1 MFLHF
6 SMLLVPGI
14 IDYLSITATP
24 SSMSSDGIKR
34 ELQLYLDEKNL
45 NSLFVT
51 IVEAILTK
59 KPQCPIEFM
68 VNFLLD
74 KYPNETSSI
83 ENRFEKETPMSLV
96 MAAALSSKDEEG
108 LSESEDEGEEVLSV
122 EEEQSVSK
130 ESSNPRPKKRRESIC
145 AEKLSDDKCD
155 SDLKVIEKSE
165 SELARISTLM
175 ANNMFF
181 SHLDEQQMKKIQDT
195 MFLTKHADGDV
206 IIRQGDEDGDKFYC
220 IDSGVVDIFINENEG
235 RKLVKSCEAGD
246 SFGELALLYG
256 APRAASCIANGDV
269 RLWTLDRIS
278 FKKILMKTTIE
289 VREVNK
295 RFIEMVPLFSSLD
308 EYEVLTIS
316 DALHEEGFEDS
327 QAVLTEG
334 EAGDKFYLIKEGNV
348 VCTKLQSDGSVKEV
362 KKLSSGDYFG
372 ELALLTNKPRQAT
385 VTAEGRLSCLSIHRD
400 TFSRLLCMKEVLVR
414 NMGTY
419 NV

>member
-1 MFLHF
+1 
-6 SMLLVPGI
+6 
-14 IDYLSITATP
+14 
-24 SSMSSDGIKR
+24 MSSDSIKE

-59 KPQCPIEFM
+59 KPQCPIDFM

-74 KYPNETSSI
+74 KYPNETSGI
-83 ENRFEKETPMSLV
+83 EKRFEKETPMSLV
-96 MAAALSSKDEEG
+96 MAADVNNQDEEEE
-108 LSESEDEGEEVLSV
+108 LSESEDEDEGEEVLPV
-122 EEEQSVSK
+122 EEERSQSK

-145 AEKLSDDKCD
+145 AEKLSDKCD

-165 SELARISTLM
+165 SELARISILM
-175 ANNMFF
+175 RNNMFF
-181 SHLDEQQMKKIQDT
+181 SHLDEQQMKAIQDT
-195 MFLTKHADGDV
+195 MFLTEHVDGDV

-220 IDSGVVDIFINENEG
+220 IDSGLVDIFINEGEE

-256 APRAASCIANGDV
+256 APRAASCIASGDV
-269 RLWTLDRIS
+269 RLWTLDRLS
-278 FKKILMKTTIE
+278 FKKILMKTTID
-289 VREVNK
+289 VRTVNK
-295 RFIEMVPLFSSLD
+295 SFLENVPLFSSLD

-316 DALHEEGFEDS
+316 DALHEESFEDS
-327 QAVLTEG
+327 QTVLTEG

-362 KKLSSGDYFG
+362 KRLTSGEYFG
-372 ELALLTNKPRQAT
+372 ELALLTEKPRQAT
-385 VTAEGRLSCLSIHRD
+385 ITAEGKLSCLSINRE
-400 TFSRLLCMKEVLVR
+400 TFNRLVCMKELLVR

-419 NV
+419 NI

>member
-1 MFLHF
+1 
-6 SMLLVPGI
+6 
-14 IDYLSITATP
+14 
-24 SSMSSDGIKR
+24 MSSDGIKR

-74 KYPNETSSI
+74 KYPNETSTI
-83 ENRFEKETPMSLV
+83 EKRFEKETPMSLV
-96 MAAALSSKDEEG
+96 MAAALSNKDENEE
-108 LSESEDEGEEVLSV
+108 LSESEDEDEDEDEGEEVLSV
-122 EEEQSVSK
+122 EEKRSLCK
-130 ESSNPRPKKRRESIC
+130 ESCNPRPKKRRESIC

-165 SELARISTLM
+165 SELARIRTLM
-175 ANNMFF
+175 GNNMFF
-181 SHLDEQQMKKIQDT
+181 SHLDEQQMKTIQDT
-195 MFLTKHADGDV
+195 MFLTEHADGDV

-220 IDSGVVDIFINENEG
+220 IDSGVVDIFINEGEE
-235 RKLVKSCEAGD
+235 RKLVKTCEAGD

-385 VTAEGRLSCLSIHRD
+385 VTAEGKLSCLSIHRD